1 MTELIVENATIPSIF
16 GTNVTHEIKLYSLN
30 NIKLSINDK
39 ESLFS
44 DGEQ

>member
-1 MTELIVENATIPSIF
+1 MTELIVENATIPNILR
-16 GTNVTHEIKLYSLN
+16 TNVTPEIKLYSLN